1 MKSAI
6 ALKGRADSGKTYT
19 ISKVYELLKA
29 KYPDFEEED
38 FKISIDIRVILVIN
52 GFRIGI
58 ESQGDPGGRLENS
71 LNLFLKKNCDVIV
84 CSTRTKGK
92 TVKAVNKLSKNGY
105 KVKWFEQN
113 YVKTSEQDANNL
125 AMAKGIVKEI
135 ETIILGK

>member
-1 MKSAI
+1 
-6 ALKGRADSGKTYT
+6 
-19 ISKVYELLKA
+19 
-29 KYPDFEEED
+29 
-38 FKISIDIRVILVIN
+38 LVIN
-52 GFRIGI
+52 GFRVGI

-84 CSTRTKGK
+84 CSTRTKGQ
-92 TVKAVNKLSKNGY
+92 TVKAVNKLSKHGY